1 MFDWSSDVFSS
12 ELGAKAAAKRDRVRH
27 APAVTALDMPTSAPR
42 LRGGRLSGHLPP
54 ASGGRA
60 SRFTRATNKAPQC
73 GASSSPAMA
82 TDYFATTI
90 TTSRPLLES
99 PHPFSY
105 QPHPLTQDRAP
116 PPP

>member
-12 ELGAKAAAKRDRVRH
+12 ELGAKAAAKKDRVRH
-27 APAVTALDMPTSAPR
+27 APAVTALDMPPSAPR

-60 SRFTRATNKAPQC
+60 SRFTRATKKAPQC

-82 TDYFATTI
+82 TAYFRSEERRVGKECVSTCR
-90 TTSRPLLES
+90 SRWS
-99 PHPFSY
+99 PYH
-105 QPHPLTQDRAP
+105 
-116 PPP
+116 